1 MADYDDVIRQLREL
15 ADDPRTAEDPD
26 LTVIL
31 RQTKRLLAAFVKIDA
46 AGSQMSMAGI
56 GVDRGDPAAVR
67 STLLDGVDR
76 LEETHAAL
84 LDAAGACSVLKRVYR
99 QLAERG
105 QS

>member
-1 MADYDDVIRQLREL
+1 MANYDDVIRQLREL

-26 LTVIL
+26 LAVIL
-31 RQTKRLLAAFVKIDA
+31 RQTKRLLAAFMKIDA
-46 AGSQMSMAGI
+46 NGSQMSLAGI
-56 GVDRGDPAAVR
+56 GVNSGDPAALR
-67 STLLDGVDR
+67 SALLDGVDR

-84 LDAAGACSVLKRVYR
+84 LDAAGATSVLKRLYR